1 MEGRERFLKIQ
12 EYGYLWQ
19 LPTIPFIQS
28 ENTETKKVEFLW
40 CKVNSKSTIQVW
52 HLQKTRNFLLR
63 ISSVNV
69 TKFGHIY

>member
-12 EYGYLWQ
+12 EYGYLRQ

-40 CKVNSKSTIQVW
+40 CKVNSKATIQVW